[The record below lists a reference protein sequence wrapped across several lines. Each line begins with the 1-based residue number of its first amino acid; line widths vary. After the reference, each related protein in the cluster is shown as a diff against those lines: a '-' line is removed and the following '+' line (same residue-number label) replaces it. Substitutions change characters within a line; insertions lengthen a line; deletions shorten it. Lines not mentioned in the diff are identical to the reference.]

1 FDVHVGE
8 DGKVI
13 YNARFKD
20 GAGTPKN
27 GVDYILEEIE
37 AGQEGGKATINDITQ
52 SMILQEKQNQPNDG
66 RLGGKEGVWEA
77 YGIESY
83 RYKASFSISN
93 ATKGG
98 LFKIQFDPNLDFR
111 RYVYEI
117 PELKDATG

>member
-1 FDVHVGE
+1 M
-8 DGKVI
+8 
-13 YNARFKD
+13 
-20 GAGTPKN
+20 
-27 GVDYILEEIE
+27 EEIE
-37 AGQEGGKATINDITQ
+37 AGQEGGKATVTGITQ

-66 RLGGKEGVWEA
+66 RLGLTAGVWEA

-83 RYKASFSISN
+83 RYKADFSIAN

-117 PELKDATG
+117 PELKDAEGNVLAKPYFNYETNLLTCLLYTF